1 MTDSG
6 RGNISWCR
14 NLTVKACVV
23 CVIVLDSQT
32 SAFPSFI
39 IKQTDKY
46 RLHYHIKYNER
57 NFDLQK
63 GMKQTVFLTLILLN
77 KSSDYFF

>member
-1 MTDSG
+1 MTDSS

-39 IKQTDKY
+39 IKQTDMY
-46 RLHYHIKYNER
+46 RLHYHIKYMYNER
-57 NFDLQK
+57 KYWSTKRNETNCFLNFNIIK
-63 GMKQTVFLTLILLN
+63 
-77 KSSDYFF
+77 